1 MSGCFLN
8 LPIGTEVKLEG
19 LSNAA
24 YNGKRGRI
32 TVTAPDLMARD
43 RVAVIVDGNTLSFK
57 RANVRRYFPSD
68 DSDESDEAPGSD
80 GEAARPE
87 FSPIRK
93 RAKSAAGGVFALSI
107 LTGWS
112 SIETSTIVGVYA
124 TWAEVISKAKEILE
138 KGNGY
143 GENFWCTEENGGYRE
158 VYSDE
163 EYEGEGF
170 EDKTDTAKEPTGER
184 YDVTCEL
191 ATAQHCEGA
200 KGNMILVAQRLTG
213 VALA

>member
-1 MSGCFLN
+1 MSS
-8 LPIGTEVKLEG
+8 LPVGTTVKLEG
-19 LSNAA
+19 LSSAE
-24 YNGKRGRI
+24 YNGKKGRVAVTAQDVIARGRI
-32 TVTAPDLMARD
+32 
-43 RVAVIVDGNTLSFK
+43 AVIVDGATLSFK

-68 DSDESDEAPGSD
+68 DSDESDESDEAPGSD

-124 TWAEVISKAKEILE
+124 TWADVVSKAKEILE
-138 KGNGY
+138 KGNGMCCD
-143 GENFWCTEENGGYRE
+143 FWLPEEKGGFRYVE
-158 VYSDE
+158 EEEEDYDDE
-163 EYEGEGF
+163 FYQ
-170 EDKTDTAKEPTGER
+170 DKTDTAKEPTGDR
-184 YDVTCEL
+184 TVEL

-200 KGNMILVAQRLTG
+200 KGNMILVAQRLSG